1 MPVRRASAHPPR
13 TMAPLPVVTLYGRPG
28 CHLCEAA
35 ELDLRKLA
43 PRLRFVLEVVN
54 IEDHDDLLKRY
65 VFEIPVVTFEGAEVA
80 KAPIRGHMLEDR
92 LGELLPAR

>member
-1 MPVRRASAHPPR
+1 
-13 TMAPLPVVTLYGRPG
+13 MAVLPVVTLYGRPG

-35 ELDLRKLA
+35 ELDLRRLVPK
-43 PRLRFVLEVVN
+43 LRFALEVVN
-54 IEDHDDLLKRY
+54 IEEDDDLLTRY

-80 KAPIRGHMLEDR
+80 KAPIRGYMLEDR